1 MRWLATAAAA
11 SIVAT
16 AAAGELSSD
25 RQREILRGALN
36 AFDDA
41 TETARDNPAR
51 AQALY
56 RESAAALETLIDS
69 GIRNPAMEYDLG
81 NAYMRLGKAGL
92 AILHYRRGLRM
103 APSDVKLAANL
114 TYARNR
120 VQPFVEETDKSR
132 LARSLLFWHYDTS
145 LAGRVWA
152 VGIFSGFGWLLL
164 LVRLNRRRLPLLVPA
179 LVSIVVSA
187 ACCGSVVW
195 ELREIER
202 EPAAV
207 VCVAE
212 HILRLGSGEGSD
224 AAMSEPLGPGVE
236 LRVIGGRGEWV
247 EVRLVDGREG
257 WLPAEAIEGV

>member
-1 MRWLATAAAA
+1 MRASAKRIVSTIVLTCCICAPAITDDRKPAGTRDGSSPSTSGRQDAA
-11 SIVAT
+11 V
-16 AAAGELSSD
+16 LD
-25 RQREILRGALN
+25 Q
-36 AFDDA
+36 
-41 TETARDNPAR
+41 P
-51 AQALY
+51 
-56 RESAAALETLIDS
+56 ALETLIDS

-103 APSDVKLAANL
+103 TPSDAKLSANL
-114 TYARNR
+114 TYVRNR
-120 VQPFVEETDKSR
+120 VQPFVEESDKSR

-145 LAGRVWA
+145 LAARVWA
-152 VGIFSGFGWLLL
+152 VGILSGFGWLLL

-179 LVSIVVSA
+179 LLSIVVSL

-207 VCVAE
+207 VCGAE

-257 WLPAEAIEGV
+257 WLPAEAIERI